1 MKKMFLR
8 KENPWGKPRIFKTIE
23 IGTHS
28 EAETLRHAV
37 ESFGARVSTW
47 AGDILAET
55 PLGQSKQ
62 LLNLVTATVAELG
75 YPNGTQLRNVFKA
88 GLARG
93 WELCP
98 AEVGPQLR
106 LQYPDQPDNEWL
118 VIAMEP
124 LRDSDGV
131 PSLFDVYCHGGTRW
145 LSANYG
151 KPDDFWHASDRFV
164 FVSRK

>member
-1 MKKMFLR
+1 
-8 KENPWGKPRIFKTIE
+8 
-23 IGTHS
+23 
-28 EAETLRHAV
+28 
-37 ESFGARVSTW
+37 
-47 AGDILAET
+47 
-55 PLGQSKQ
+55 
-62 LLNLVTATVAELG
+62 
-75 YPNGTQLRNVFKA
+75 
-88 GLARG
+88 
-93 WELCP
+93 
-98 AEVGPQLR
+98 R